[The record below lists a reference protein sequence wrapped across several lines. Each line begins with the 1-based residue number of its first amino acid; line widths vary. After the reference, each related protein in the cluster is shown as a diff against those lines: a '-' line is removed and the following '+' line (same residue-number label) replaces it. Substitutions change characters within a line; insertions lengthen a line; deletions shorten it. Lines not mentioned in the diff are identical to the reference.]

1 MAVPSKN
8 SYPEL
13 ILDFQELLRSTDTV
27 PELLPSIEVERQVLV
42 QVLADVERLR
52 TRQAE
57 LTALKQRATQELRE
71 AIERGKEARI
81 QVRSVLRG
89 KVGPKNERLVQFKV
103 APLRKRK
110 RKPEEEDETPNGEK
124 PGTDEG
130 NRPSPSD
137 KPAA

>member
-1 MAVPSKN
+1 MPSKN
-8 SYPEL
+8 SYTEL
-13 ILDFQELLRSTDTV
+13 ILDFQELLRSTEATPD
-27 PELLPSIEVERQVLV
+27 LLPAIEPERQVLV

-89 KVGPKNERLVQFKV
+89 KVGPKNELLTQFKV

-110 RKPEEEDETPNGEK
+110 RKPAEDEEKPNGEN
-124 PGTDEG
+124 PGTGEG
-130 NRPSPSD
+130 TQPSPSD
-137 KPAA
+137 KDAA

>member
-1 MAVPSKN
+1 MPSKN
-8 SYPEL
+8 SYAEL
-13 ILDFQELLRSTDTV
+13 ILDFQELVRSTEMV
-27 PELLPSIEVERQVLV
+27 PELLPSIEAERQVLV

-89 KVGPKNERLVQFKV
+89 KVGPKNELLTQFKV

-110 RKPEEEDETPNGEK
+110 RKPAEADKEKPNGEN
-124 PGTDEG
+124 PGTDG
-130 NRPSPSD
+130 STPASPSGKD
-137 KPAA
+137 AA

>member
-1 MAVPSKN
+1 MSMPSKN
-8 SYPEL
+8 SYSEL
-13 ILDFQELLRSTDTV
+13 ILDFQELIRSVDTA
-27 PELLPSIEVERQVLV
+27 PELLPSVEAERQVLV
-42 QVLADVERLR
+42 QVVADVERLR

-81 QVRSVLRG
+81 QARSVLG
-89 KVGPKNERLVQFKV
+89 SKVATKNERLVQFKG

-110 RKPEEEDETPNGEK
+110 RKPEEEDEKPNGEK

-137 KPAA
+137 KDAA

>member
-1 MAVPSKN
+1 MPSRN
-8 SYPEL
+8 SYSEL

-27 PELLPSIEVERQVLV
+27 PELLPSIEAERQVLV

-110 RKPEEEDETPNGEK
+110 RKPEEDDEKPNGEK
-124 PGTDEG
+124 PGTDES
-130 NRPSPSD
+130 NRPSPSEKD
-137 KPAA
+137 AA

>member
-1 MAVPSKN
+1 MPSRN
-8 SYPEL
+8 AYSEL
-13 ILDFQELLRSTDTV
+13 ILDFQELIRSVDTA
-27 PELLPSIEVERQVLV
+27 PELLPSIEAERQVLV
-42 QVLADVERLR
+42 QVVADVERLR

-110 RKPEEEDETPNGEK
+110 RKPEDDEKPNGKK

-137 KPAA
+137 KDAA